1 MDKTRVKYIV
11 DKNNGIVVAEIDGCR
26 CDAIEELNRRFIPN
40 VTSGIDVM
48 WSYGNRKFL
57 MKDKYR
63 AVARCHEEDTWDEEF
78 GKRVACAKLTDVYHR
93 SMNKRLNLFV
103 TKFSRIVGEIS
114 DYLSDK
120 KF

>member
-1 MDKTRVKYIV
+1 MDKTRVNYIV
-11 DKNNGIVVAEIDGCR
+11 DDKNRIVVAEIDGCR
-26 CDAIEELNRRFIPN
+26 YDAINELNNRFIPN
-40 VTSGIDVM
+40 VTSGIHVEWDF
-48 WSYGNRKFL
+48 GNRKFM

-63 AVARCHEEDTWDEEF
+63 AVAKCHEEDTWDEAF

-103 TKFSRIVGEIS
+103 AKFSRIANEVS

>member
-1 MDKTRVKYIV
+1 MDKTRVNYIV
-11 DKNNGIVVAEIDGCR
+11 DETNGVVVAEIDGCR
-26 CDAIEELNRRFIPN
+26 YDAIEELNNRFIPN
-40 VTSGIDVM
+40 VTSGIMVAWDFN
-48 WSYGNRKFL
+48 NRKFL

-63 AVARCHEEDTWDEEF
+63 AVAKCHEEDTWDEDF

-93 SMNKRLNLFV
+93 SMNKRFNLFV
-103 TKFSRIVGEIS
+103 AKFSRIIEEVS

>member
-1 MDKTRVKYIV
+1 MDKTRVNYIV
-11 DKNNGIVVAEIDGCR
+11 DEKNRIVVAEIYGCR
-26 CDAIEELNRRFIPN
+26 HDAIEELNNRFIPN
-40 VTSGIDVM
+40 VTSGIITSWD
-48 WSYGNRKFL
+48 YNNCKFL

-63 AVARCHEEDTWDEEF
+63 AVAKCHEEDIWDAEF

-93 SMNKRLNLFV
+93 SLNKRLNLFV
-103 TKFSRIVGEIS
+103 AKFSRIVNEVS

>member
-11 DKNNGIVVAEIDGCR
+11 DEKNGIVVAEIDHCR
-26 CDAIEELNRRFIPN
+26 YDAIEELNSRFIPN
-40 VTSGIDVM
+40 VTSGIEV
-48 WSYGNRKFL
+48 WSKGNPKFL

-63 AVARCHEEDTWDEEF
+63 AVAKCHKEDTWDAEF

-93 SMNKRLNLFV
+93 SMNKRLNLFA

-114 DYLSDK
+114 AYLSDK

>member
-11 DKNNGIVVAEIDGCR
+11 DETNRIVVAEIDGCR
-26 CDAIEELNRRFIPN
+26 FDAVEELNNRFIPN
-40 VTSGIDVM
+40 VTSGIVVAWDF
-48 WSYGNRKFL
+48 NNCKFM

-63 AVARCHEEDTWDEEF
+63 AVAKCHEEDTWDAEF

-93 SMNKRLNLFV
+93 SMNKRLNLFAA
-103 TKFSRIVGEIS
+103 KFSRIVAEVS
-114 DYLSDK
+114 NYLSDK

>member
-1 MDKTRVKYIV
+1 MDKTRVNYIV
-11 DKNNGIVVAEIDGCR
+11 DEKNRIVVAEIDGCR
-26 CDAIEELNRRFIPN
+26 YDAIHELNSRFIPN
-40 VTSGIDVM
+40 AISGIGVIGDYAR
-48 WSYGNRKFL
+48 SKFM

-63 AVARCHEEDTWDEEF
+63 AVAKCHEEDTWDEAF

-103 TKFSRIVGEIS
+103 TKFTRIVAEIS

>member
-11 DKNNGIVVAEIDGCR
+11 DEKNGIVVAEINECR
-26 CDAIEELNRRFIPN
+26 YDAIEELNNRFIPN
-40 VTSGIDVM
+40 VTSGIAVSWDF
-48 WSYGNRKFL
+48 GNPKFL
-57 MKDKYR
+57 MKNKYR

-103 TKFSRIVGEIS
+103 TKFSRVIYDVAV
-114 DYLSDK
+114 YLSDK